1 MAQEGTSAEHT
12 DAGLMCPC
20 SSLTTKELQQN
31 WREEKR
37 RERPHWLLFEL
48 PSYRVR
54 ETAFSKH
61 VVYDVVIMRSGSFDS
76 HRVSIERRYSDFA
89 KLHQTLLQEFQEE
102 LDEILLP
109 RKILTGNF
117 NPECL
122 LERRI
127 ALQDYIAKLYAKR
140 CVRHSEHFA
149 NFFTDQE
156 MKKAHN
162 LLRAGQFTQCL
173 ALLQLVLEIQEKLAP
188 WQSSTLSVHTLAA
201 LAVCHRDLEQP
212 EQAYEAAHRALPV
225 VRRYRLTVKEYH
237 APLLQMLVDLGYSLG
252 RPVGQMQEE
261 LMALREAERGRVD
274 TRSLKEIVVHKFV

>member
-1 MAQEGTSAEHT
+1 MAQEGTSRGYT
-12 DAGLMCPC
+12 DAGLMCPY

-37 RERPHWLLFEL
+37 QERPRWLLFEL
-48 PSYRVR
+48 PSHRVR
-54 ETAFSKH
+54 ETVFSRH
-61 VVYDVVIMRSGSFDS
+61 VVYEIVIMRSGSFDS

-89 KLHQTLLQEFQEE
+89 KLHQTLLDEFQEE

-109 RKILTGNF
+109 KKLLTGNF
-117 NPECL
+117 NPEQL
-122 LERRI
+122 LERRL

-140 CVRHSEHFA
+140 CVRYSEHFA
-149 NFFTDQE
+149 NFFTHQE

-162 LLRAGQFTQCL
+162 LLRAGQFTQSL
-173 ALLQLVLEIQEKLAP
+173 ELLQLVLEIQEKLAP
-188 WQSSTLSVHTLAA
+188 WQSPTFMVPTLAA
-201 LAVCHRDLEQP
+201 LAVCHRDLEKP
-212 EQAYEAAHRALPV
+212 EEAYESAHRALPA
-225 VRRYRLTVKEYH
+225 VRRYRLNAMEYH

-261 LMALREAERGRVD
+261 LMALRDAERGRVD